1 MGNCGTKPKT
11 SDGDDAPSP
20 AEQRT
25 PAPAAEGERKDEE
38 VAGAAPEEAS
48 HAVVAPQSEEAT
60 TTTDETKEP
69 DEPKEKQEV
78 PREDADQGKEKETPT
93 TEGPGELPAST
104 PASVA

>member
-48 HAVVAPQSEEAT
+48 HAVVAPQSEVMISNS
-60 TTTDETKEP
+60 
-69 DEPKEKQEV
+69 V
-78 PREDADQGKEKETPT
+78 PVFPVWKYYWK
-93 TEGPGELPAST
+93 LSLL
-104 PASVA
+104 